1 MTDAKIGDNVVIEK
15 AIVGN
20 GAIIRKDCKI
30 SLGDEIAI
38 IAAKEDVKMGTVMEE
53 SNKAV

>member
-15 AIVGN
+15 AIVGS
-20 GAIIRKDCKI
+20 GAIVRKDCKI

-38 IAAKEDVKMGTVMEE
+38 IAAKEEVKNGY
-53 SNKAV
+53 SYRK